1 MRRHACSRCRRMA
14 WAGPCTVLVMAGGLT
29 AHHAP
34 RRHRYPGDAW
44 LRSPRNRLPVVL
56 PTVQWDKPHLVRLYD
71 LEVTCCAAC
80 FHPRCAHTYA
90 CACDW
95 HGCTHVP
102 VHGDVHNAD
111 ACDTQADPLEEHNIA
126 LANQAVVERMAAR
139 ARELMADAPP
149 QAGAVHAVFRYLMA
163 FLLLSSTALVA
174 LVSLLGWCV
183 VRRCRRSWA
192 PFVAPGSSS
201 RSATH
206 GSRGRDNVNSH
217 EHFD

>member
-1 MRRHACSRCRRMA
+1 MA
-14 WAGPCTVLVMAGGLT
+14 AVAPQSAAGG
-29 AHHAP
+29 AANGAMGQAAP
-34 RRHRYPGDAW
+34 RQAVRSRGDLARV
-44 LRSPRNRLPVVL
+44 LRCLLPPAL
-56 PTVQWDKPHLVRLYD
+56 CSHLLSHY
-71 LEVTCCAAC
+71 C
-80 FHPRCAHTYA
+80 HT
-90 CACDW
+90 CACDC
-95 HGCTHVP
+95 HGYTHVP
-102 VHGDVHNAD
+102 VHGDAYNAD
-111 ACDTQADPLEEHNIA
+111 ARDTQADPLEEHNIA

-163 FLLLSSTALVA
+163 FLLVSSTVLVA